1 MKRFL
6 SMMVN
11 GVLFAIPL
19 GAVIFL
25 FGQLLSSLQRLVEP
39 LANVVGVHKFF
50 GEFALLIVSVAVI
63 MLFCFVLGL
72 LLQRAAVLRVVGD
85 SVEGFAVR
93 VIPSLG
99 FLRSMAGEK
108 LDIQVGDAWK
118 GILLQD
124 QDSWVPAFLIEESA
138 AWHTVFIPEAPK
150 GDGGEVRVFARGSIA
165 FRQLDLGVVRSALR
179 AYGQGLAGELASA
192 LETATPARPEGKPD
206 VIAGG
211 RST

>member
-6 SMMVN
+6 SVMVN

-19 GAVIFL
+19 GAVIYL
-25 FGQLLSSLQRLVEP
+25 FGRLLNSLQRLVEP
-39 LANVVGVHKFF
+39 LANAVGVQKFL
-50 GEFALLIVSVAVI
+50 GEFALLIVSIALI

-72 LLQRAAVLRVVGD
+72 LLQRAAVLRVVSD

-108 LDIQVGDAWK
+108 LDIQVSDTWK

-124 QDSWVPAFLIEESA
+124 EDSWIPAFLVEESA
-138 AWHTVFIPEAPK
+138 AWQTVFIPEAPK
-150 GDGGEVRVFARGSIA
+150 GDGGEVRVFARGSIV
-165 FRQLDLGVVRSALR
+165 FSQVDLGAVRSALR
-179 AYGQGLAGELASA
+179 AYGQGLARELD
-192 LETATPARPEGKPD
+192 AR
-206 VIAGG
+206 
-211 RST
+211 